1 MTNASPD
8 DIELPA
14 VWHTVRTKIPRLL
27 IISALFGALT
37 FGLLSL
43 ISPRYESEAQLA
55 IVGKAVNDPFSSPKK
70 DGASGGD
77 SMTTR
82 MDKEAINTH
91 VRALLSP
98 DLGSKIT
105 SDLKLNERVEFNS
118 ALGSPDAISGLL
130 RLAGIG
136 APRKGETEQDRV
148 LSKFFERLEVYTP
161 KESRAINVRF
171 TSSDAELAAQVANQL
186 SETYREALASA
197 TVVETDDVQK
207 SLAPKIDKLKE
218 ELKAAEASVE
228 KFRGEANIFKGGKE
242 ATGLNEQ
249 QLAELTAEQSKA
261 KAARSE
267 AEARMKSAREML
279 KSGSADVLPDVQKS
293 PLIQNLVQQRVR
305 LERQISEL
313 SATLLPG
320 HPRMQQLTADLGGL
334 KKQLSAEVGKIVES
348 LEKEAKVAALR
359 EESITKSLSEVKTR
373 VVDKGPD
380 EVTLRELETEA
391 KSKRSELERLQA
403 QFEAN
408 RAKADSKAVPVEAQI
423 VTRARAA
430 SVPVFPRK
438 SAYSM
443 LVSFATLLFGLAAT
457 VTRALLSG
465 ARGGAR
471 RPMAPMP
478 RAAERPMTSHPEPM
492 FASQAK
498 AAAVTVP
505 EAASQSSYSE
515 FTAGVTNSAG
525 MVRIGSVP
533 ALARRI
539 VSNAMSSGYR
549 TIVAGESEMVT
560 VAGVAAELVKALS
573 EEGQTAIL
581 IDWSPEG
588 EGVGA
593 AEGLGDGPGIGELLA
608 GTATFEDVV
617 RRMTHSEAHIISSG
631 ELDTDGDSDPDR
643 LNLVLDA
650 LDEAYDHIVVAG
662 RHEAARTLFEVI
674 QGRFDAGVLIADA
687 NRHMSVLQDP
697 AGTFLGFEVADID
710 LIRFERSGKGVTPG
724 QRLLR
729 GGAGS
734 QAGSPP
740 V

>member
-8 DIELPA
+8 DIEMPA
-14 VWHTVRTKIPRLL
+14 VWRTVRNKIPKLL
-27 IISALFGALT
+27 IWSALLGALT
-37 FGLLSL
+37 FGILSL
-43 ISPRYESEAQLA
+43 MSPRYESEAQLA
-55 IVGKAVNDPFSSPKK
+55 IVGKAVTDPFSSPKK
-70 DGASGGD
+70 DGAAGSD
-77 SMTTR
+77 SLTTR

-98 DLGSKIT
+98 DLGAKIT

-136 APRKGETEQDRV
+136 APRKGETEEDRV
-148 LSKFFERLEVYTP
+148 LSKFYERLEVYTP

-171 TSSDAELAAQVANQL
+171 TSSDPELAAQVANQV
-186 SETYREALASA
+186 SETYRQALASA

-207 SLAPKIDKLKE
+207 ALEPKIEKLKQ
-218 ELKAAEASVE
+218 ELKAAEAAVE
-228 KFRGEANIFKGGKE
+228 KFRGEANIFKGGQQ

-261 KAARSE
+261 KAVRSE
-267 AEARMKSAREML
+267 AEARMKSARDML

-320 HPRMQQLTADLGGL
+320 HPRMQQLNADLAGL

-359 EESITKSLSEVKTR
+359 EESITKSLSEVKVR

-380 EVTLRELETEA
+380 EVKLKEFETEA

-403 QFEAN
+403 QYEAN
-408 RAKADSKAVPVEAQI
+408 RAKADSKSVPVEAQI

-438 SAYSM
+438 GPYSA
-443 LVSFATLLFGLAAT
+443 LVAFATLLFGLAGT

-465 ARGGAR
+465 ARSGSS
-471 RPMAPMP
+471 PPSP
-478 RAAERPMTSHPEPM
+478 IQRAAERPVMSRPDPV
-492 FASQAK
+492 FSPQSK
-498 AAAVTVP
+498 AAAVTVSEP
-505 EAASQSSYSE
+505 MSEPPVQQS
-515 FTAGVTNSAG
+515 FTEYGDDMG
-525 MVRIGSVP
+525 MIRIGSIP

-539 VSNAMSSGYR
+539 VSNANGSGYR
-549 TIVAGESEMVT
+549 TIVAGETKTVT

-573 EEGQTAIL
+573 EDGQTAIV

-588 EGVGA
+588 DGVA
-593 AEGLGDGPGIGELLA
+593 AIEGLGDGPGIGELLD
-608 GTATFEDVV
+608 GSATFEDVV
-617 RRMTHSEAHIISSG
+617 RRIPNSDAHIITSG
-631 ELDTDGDSDPDR
+631 ELQADGNTDPDR

-662 RHEAARTLFEVI
+662 RHEAARTLFEAI

-687 NRHMSVLQDP
+687 NRRATVLNDP

-710 LIRFERSGKGVTPG
+710 LIRFERSGKGITPA

-729 GGAGS
+729 GGQGS
-734 QAGSPP
+734 QAGSSPA
-740 V
+740 